1 MRIVYLDADFASATG
16 ETGPRSYAFAR
27 RLIARGHEVTILTSD
42 RLLDLPADA
51 GRVFRTTTDGI
62 PVVAINVG
70 LGRASS
76 RAGRVWH
83 HLRFAWNAARRLLRG
98 ERPEVVYVT
107 SPPISAILP
116 ALLARWLR
124 GVPYVLE
131 VREIW
136 PEVPRGIDLLRS
148 RVLFFLLR
156 RLAIL
161 GYRSAA
167 RVFALTEPAV
177 HHIQA
182 DIPLDRKVVRIGACC
197 DLDLFAG
204 GDGTAIRVAQGW
216 TDKFV
221 CLHVGPM
228 IRATGLE
235 SILRVADSLRED
247 EQFVFWL
254 VGGGEQRAQIER
266 DIRDRDLRNVVVWD
280 DVPRGQLPDVLAAAD
295 LGIMTMRRFRVLEQ
309 ASSDRLFD
317 YLAAGKPVLL
327 NYSGWQR
334 EWIEKHGTGLG
345 TPLGDHGQFF
355 ASICKLCDRPDL
367 RAEMGRKARELA
379 ETACHPDHWAEKLEE
394 VLSAVA
400 GVSRQPD
407 SQREVISP

>member
-1 MRIVYLDADFASATG
+1 MRIIYLDADFASATG
-16 ETGPRSYAFAR
+16 ETGPRSYAFSR

-42 RLLDLPADA
+42 RLLDLPSDA
-51 GRVFRTTTDGI
+51 GRVFRTTVDGI
-62 PVVAINVG
+62 PGVAINVG

-76 RAGRVWH
+76 RAGRMWH
-83 HLRFAWNAARRLLRG
+83 HLRFAWHALRYLLRC
-98 ERPEVVYVT
+98 ERPDVAYVI

-116 ALLARWLR
+116 AVLVRWLR

-161 GYRSAA
+161 GYRTAA
-167 RVFALTEPAV
+167 RVVALTEPAV

-204 GDGTAIRVAQGW
+204 GDGTAIRAAQGW

-235 SILRVADSLRED
+235 AILRVADSLRED

-254 VGGGEQRAQIER
+254 VGSGEQRPQIER
-266 DIRDRDLRNVVVWD
+266 DIRDRDLRNVVIWD
-280 DVPRGQLPDVLAAAD
+280 DVPRTQLPDVLAAAD
-295 LGIMTMRRFRVLEQ
+295 LGIMTMRRYRVLEQ

-334 EWIEKHGTGLG
+334 ELIERHAAGLG
-345 TPLGDHGQFF
+345 TTLGDYGQFF
-355 ASICKLCDRPDL
+355 KNICKLCDRPEL
-367 RAEMGRKARELA
+367 RASMGRNARRLA
-379 ETACHPDHWAEKLEE
+379 ETTCHPDLLVEKLEA
-394 VLSAVA
+394 VLTEAVGKPTVNPA
-400 GVSRQPD
+400 SDVL
-407 SQREVISP
+407 